1 MRISGF
7 LFFTVLVLSGCTANI
22 GYQFADTLIEWRVQE
37 YVDLNEEQEE
47 ILSNKLDELH
57 RWHAR
62 TQIPKYREALFNLR
76 ENVHNQ
82 TLEKADII
90 QFEHTLLG
98 FWQVL
103 LNRVSQETDLMNELT
118 VKQKQQLFVKIE
130 EAQQERVEE
139 FEETQSENPI
149 LRQLDRINE
158 VESDL
163 EDIMGELTKPQ
174 NKLLRNWVAKSPVL
188 QESWLN
194 YRAKWLTEFETV
206 LLTEPLDTNKLT
218 TLIQDPKQLR
228 SDKFQ
233 EQVKQSSE
241 ARNTFLWNMY
251 LSLSDN
257 QRKAVVEK
265 ADEYIDLLD
274 NIVEDF
280 TD

>member
-118 VKQKQQLFVKIE
+118 AKQKQQLFVKIE